1 MKNKKK
7 RSRRKNRILFIVE
20 IIVLLVLA
28 VGVFAYAKV
37 NEGLR
42 KIGTGETTNSDGTN
56 DPNLEADSAGENS
69 GVTDARTMHGY
80 TNIALVGIDTRDNK
94 EIDYANSDT
103 MLIASINNDTKKVR
117 IVSVYRDTLLNIN
130 PDGTKNQGGDGSD
143 LDDDTTEVVGDEDNS
158 GDDGSENEG
167 SGDVEEDQNVGDDE
181 GEDTDYQDEDDTG
194 DYDGGDDGED
204 YNYDYDNDDDEENY
218 GSDGSGEGSTD
229 YSSEND
235 QTSESKS
242 SSESSGSASSVSTTV
257 GGTYDKANAAYMH
270 GSAKQLL
277 TMLNKNLDLNIHDYV
292 VVDFQS
298 MSKLIDDLGGLDLD
312 LLHDEVVHINN
323 YAKET
328 SKVTGNKYEKLKVP
342 ADDGSVNTYH
352 LNGDQAVSYARI
364 RYTTGNDPKRTQR
377 QRVVIEKIVDK
388 AKEEGINGVI
398 SIIND
403 VLPLCRTSFSNSEI
417 IQMARSLMG
426 YEIEKTTGWPF
437 SMLPK
442 DVYPNGEKCD
452 ALIPVTLSS
461 NVTQLHEFLF
471 DESSYTPSDT
481 VQEISN
487 DIIRISQLG
496 ENSMTEAKEYGTV
509 PSIGGET
516 DNLK

>member
-1 MKNKKK
+1 MKKRRK
-7 RSRRKNRILFIVE
+7 RSRKKNRILFIVE
-20 IIVLLVLA
+20 IVILLVLV

-42 KIGTGETTNSDGTN
+42 NIGTANTVSGNNKTI
-56 DPNLEADSAGENS
+56 DPNMEADSAGENS
-69 GVTDARTMHGY
+69 GVTDANTMHGY

-117 IVSVYRDTLLNIN
+117 IVSVYRDTLLNID

-143 LDDDTTEVVGDEDNS
+143 LDDDSADVVGTSDDS
-158 GDDGSENEG
+158 DDGSEE
-167 SGDVEEDQNVGDDE
+167 DYDADEEETQNVGDDGSGDE
-181 GEDTDYQDEDDTG
+181 EDDDDEDTG
-194 DYDGGDDGED
+194 DYDGGDDTDEED
-204 YNYDYDNDDDEENY
+204 YNEDTDNEDEDYE
-218 GSDGSGEGSTD
+218 SGERNSD
-229 YSSEND
+229 KSSEND
-235 QTSESKS
+235 ENTTS
-242 SSESSGSASSVSTTV
+242 SSENTESSTSSGTTEV
-257 GGTYDKANAAYMH
+257 GGTYDKANSAYMR

-292 VVDFQS
+292 VVDFKS
-298 MSKLIDDLGGLDLD
+298 MSKLIDDLGGLDID

-328 SKVTGNKYEKLKVP
+328 SKVTGNKYRALKVP
-342 ADDGSVNTYH
+342 KDDGSVNSYH

-377 QRVVIEKIVDK
+377 QRVVIEKIVEK
-388 AKEEGINGVI
+388 AKQQGINAVT
-398 SIIND
+398 SVIND
-403 VLPLCRTSFSNSEI
+403 VLPLCRTSLSNSEI
-417 IQMARSLMG
+417 IQMARSMMS

-437 SMLPK
+437 AMLPK
-442 DVYPNGEKCD
+442 DVYPNGSKCD
-452 ALIPVTLSS
+452 ALIPVTLAQ
-461 NVTQLHEFLF
+461 NVTDLHKFLF
-471 DESSYTPSDT
+471 DETSYTPSDT
-481 VQEISN
+481 VQTISN

-496 ENSMTEAKEYGTV
+496 EKSVAEAKEYGKV

-516 DNLK
+516 DNMK

>member
-1 MKNKKK
+1 MKNRK
-7 RSRRKNRILFIVE
+7 RKSRKKNRILFLVE
-20 IIVLLVLA
+20 IIVLLVLV

-42 KIGTGETTNSDGTN
+42 KIGTGNGSGNSA

-69 GVTDARTMHGY
+69 GITDARTMHGY

-103 MLIASINNDTKKVR
+103 MLIASINNDTQKVR

-130 PDGTKNQGGDGSD
+130 PDGTKNEGGDGSD
-143 LDDDTTEVVGDEDNS
+143 LDDGTAAVVGTDDSSDDGGDGSDDQEEENVGDNGDEDDDDTDDQ
-158 GDDGSENEG
+158 DDG
-167 SGDVEEDQNVGDDE
+167 
-181 GEDTDYQDEDDTG
+181 DDTG
-194 DYDGGDDGED
+194 DYDGGDDNED
-204 YNYDYDNDDDEENY
+204 YNDDEEDYDTEQSSNRN
-218 GSDGSGEGSTD
+218 SE
-229 YSSEND
+229 YSSEQSSDRNSNETTG
-235 QTSESKS
+235 TSS
-242 SSESSGSASSVSTTV
+242 SSESSSESEASSTSI
-257 GGTYDKANAAYMH
+257 GGTYDKANSAYMR

-277 TMLNKNLDLNIHDYV
+277 TMLNMNLDLNIHDYV
-292 VVDFQS
+292 VVDFKS

-328 SKVTGNKYEKLKVP
+328 SKVTGNKYKALKVP
-342 ADDGSVNTYH
+342 KDDGSVNTYH

-377 QRVVIEKIVDK
+377 QRVVIEKIVEK
-388 AKEEGINGVI
+388 AKKEGINGVTA
-398 SIIND
+398 IIND
-403 VLPLCRTSFSNSEI
+403 VLPLCRTSLSNSEI
-417 IQMARSLMG
+417 IQMARSMMG

-437 SMLPK
+437 AMLPK

-452 ALIPVTLSS
+452 ALIPVTLAQ
-461 NVTQLHEFLF
+461 NVSELHEFLF
-471 DESSYTPSDT
+471 DEESYTPSET

-487 DIIRISQLG
+487 DIIRLSQLG
-496 ENSMTEAKEYGTV
+496 ENSVEEAKQYGTV

-516 DNLK
+516 DKLK